1 MFNKAT
7 WAVSISTGRLNLSSI
22 TLRCIST
29 RSFRSQSHGEC
40 RCGTGLNKTLH
51 SSEHVLF
58 RDYSSKTRGILLW
71 DVSDNAHLWDAGGG
85 VTWVSP
91 HILAQQ
97 GAADITSPA
106 HPASP
111 HKLLHTSCP
120 SVSPLRLR
128 GAAVPWTA
136 QREAATHSARFSLKL
151 LILMQRHSKTSRF
164 FYLDFFWGRLL
175 TDLCVRTVGQ
185 IVRKREREPIL
196 LATSCHLNTWK
207 WNHAEL

>member
-1 MFNKAT
+1 MVNADV
-7 WAVSISTGRLNLSSI
+7 AQDSIKHYTRLNMCCSEI
-22 TLRCIST
+22 TA
-29 RSFRSQSHGEC
+29 QKPGEFFC
-40 RCGTGLNKTLH
+40 EMCQIMRICGM
-51 SSEHVLF
+51 
-58 RDYSSKTRGILLW
+58 R
-71 DVSDNAHLWDAGGG
+71 GG

-91 HILAQQ
+91 HIQAQQ